1 MVKCLVV
8 EDSPVIRDVV
18 VSMFE
23 PLDMEVYAADTVT
36 DGVALLVKHRPDSI
50 LLDWDLPSFGALDF
64 LRGVGDLDPE
74 ERPVVIL
81 MATEN
86 DQQQFALAKGAG
98 AGFHILKPFDGAE
111 LQAKLI
117 EAGLLTP
124 QATPEDDAITP
135 EMSAA
140 VS

>member
-1 MVKCLVV
+1 MVKCLVI

-18 VSMFE
+18 VNMFE
-23 PLDMEVYAADTVT
+23 PLDIDVYAADTVT
-36 DGVALLVKHRPDSI
+36 NGVALLVEHRPDGV
-50 LLDWDLPSFGALDF
+50 LLDWDLPSLGALDF

-74 ERPVVIL
+74 DRPVVIL

-86 DQQQFALAKGAG
+86 DHQQFSLAKGAG

-111 LQAKLI
+111 LQAKLV
-117 EAGLLTP
+117 EAGLLAA
-124 QATPEDDAITP
+124 QAGPKGDDATT
-135 EMSAA
+135 ENAAA